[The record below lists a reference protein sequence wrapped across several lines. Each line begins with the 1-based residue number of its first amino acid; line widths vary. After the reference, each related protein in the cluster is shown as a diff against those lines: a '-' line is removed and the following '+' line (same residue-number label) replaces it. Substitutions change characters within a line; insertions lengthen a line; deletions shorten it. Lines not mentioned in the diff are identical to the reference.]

1 MRIKLNAK
9 LYPSYNSKNLSDICE
24 TLSKQT
30 VNPDGFEE
38 FDIVDIHILVLL
50 VTKVHAVHIRVI
62 KTPLLYKFIRTWLKC
77 KVYISM
83 PSALTSTMLMENSA
97 SFVSLLLVHL
107 HLHLKFSLQ
116 YVFDVFIST
125 NLHKMHYWLDSW
137 VFAILQQKRIP
148 STKYWH
154 RNNFIDVFKAIE
166 NRLMLK

>member
-1 MRIKLNAK
+1 MRIKLNSR

-83 PSALTSTMLMENSA
+83 PSALTSTMLMEI
-97 SFVSLLLVHL
+97 LL
-107 HLHLKFSLQ
+107 HLCHFCLYICICIWNSHYSMFLMCSSRQIYIKCIIDWIVECLQFYSRSVFLVRSIDTGTISSMFLKQ
-116 YVFDVFIST
+116 
-125 NLHKMHYWLDSW
+125 
-137 VFAILQQKRIP
+137 
-148 STKYWH
+148 
-154 RNNFIDVFKAIE
+154 
-166 NRLMLK
+166 LKIGWC